1 MVIVMCEE
9 RETIEKNEEILYY
22 YNEMQYK
29 IDNLTQGVLKN
40 DYVKQ
45 KKVCSYMA
53 VR

>member
-9 RETIEKNEEILYY
+9 RETIKKNEEIFYY

-40 DYVKQ
+40 DYVK
-45 KKVCSYMA
+45 
-53 VR
+53 